1 MGKSGLKY
9 LKDSHTNRIT
19 FIYTNTG
26 HWAYKLQSTLCLF
39 ICTNFIKWFFW
50 LAIKQSL
57 FYLAGHPSHAS
68 PPPPRSLQP
77 HYSRISFL
85 PRIPLKCCHVGWRQ
99 SAETLLRYSCSFS
112 KAPNSIYG
120 HIYYRVC
127 QWLKG
132 SFIIRSTH
140 LIRSQQAASLGQHV
154 LYYTVRV
161 CRSTEEN
168 MSKQK
173 MRSLDTEWRLLDVGD
188 KKTQK
193 NLIWFKSPTVET
205 KYSAPAQGPRPSDK
219 GSNNCNYIHTSPWQ
233 NRNGTLLS
241 SNNVT
246 K

>member
-1 MGKSGLKY
+1 MLQVHKKGQSVLKSLK
-9 LKDSHTNRIT
+9 SSITNRIT
-19 FIYTNTG
+19 FIYTNTE
-26 HWAYKLQSTLCLF
+26 HWAYKLQSTL
-39 ICTNFIKWFFW
+39 
-50 LAIKQSL
+50 S
-57 FYLAGHPSHAS
+57 FYLCKLYQMIFLTSNKAVFILLGWAS
-68 PPPPRSLQP
+68 IPHIPPFPARSLQP

-161 CRSTEEN
+161 SRSTEEN

-173 MRSLDTEWRLLDVGD
+173 MRSLDTEWRLLDVEHT
-188 KKTQK
+188 KKEK
-193 NLIWFKSPTVET
+193 KKSDLRE
-205 KYSAPAQGPRPSDK
+205 RP
-219 GSNNCNYIHTSPWQ
+219 
-233 NRNGTLLS
+233 
-241 SNNVT
+241 
-246 K
+246 